1 MEINK
6 ELIEKVKQVNS
17 VLEIISV
24 VISPNGEMY
33 RVQSS
38 YTINSEYK
46 VEKEE
51 DLNTCIIEEIK
62 ITNTFEENCLCGI
75 CIAPY
80 SYADTKY
87 DEDDF
92 IPLVK
97 LVTDNWELKKLVTI
111 GM

>member
-1 MEINK
+1 
-6 ELIEKVKQVNS
+6 
-17 VLEIISV
+17 
-24 VISPNGEMY
+24 MY

-97 LVTDNWELKKLVTI
+97 LVTDNWELKKLVTVYPSEVK
-111 GM
+111 